1 MEAATGCI
9 ATTPYHTL
17 RALSFGEQRI
27 ITVLFFGS
35 QVQPNPGL
43 RPAGYVSERDAL
55 KSGLA
60 VTPHY
65 RYTLFFRE
73 DALLQIAAHI

>member
-1 MEAATGCI
+1 LASSALLPSYSLAARLNQI
-9 ATTPYHTL
+9 L
-17 RALSFGEQRI
+17 DFALQ
-27 ITVLFFGS
+27 
-35 QVQPNPGL
+35 
-43 RPAGYVSERDAL
+43 AYVSERDAL